1 MKSVNCQIELP
12 ELIEFT
18 ICRIEVLQKRI
29 NNLNAYISEVPDD
42 TNAMHRRN
50 CFVLELEGAQVQYA
64 ELLQQKNNYGQVR
77 TPAPG

>member
-1 MKSVNCQIELP
+1 MESINCKIELP

-18 ICRIEVLQKRI
+18 VCRIEALQKRI

-42 TNAMHRRN
+42 TNAMHDRN
-50 CFVLELEGAQVQYA
+50 CFVSELESSQLQYA
-64 ELLQQKNNYGQVR
+64 ELLQKNIYGQVR